1 MYRNPFLTL
10 RARTVA
16 AWSLAVIGSVA
27 ACDADRR
34 PTGPEDSVSPLIV
47 SDPAPGVLLPSG
59 DLAVLA
65 YANGNDPSLAGGSG
79 TTVHVAFIS
88 LPPGTVPAG
97 THATLRNRRMGL
109 TVTVQMVAGG
119 FDPVGIPAGDNDTVE
134 IEVHRA
140 GDLAPLVFAQ
150 SVPRRRPPRVVRTYP
165 PPGKRDVALNSS
177 IVVVFSEPMDARTIT
192 DQSVQLLH
200 GTTPVAGRI
209 EFDRNHMTASF
220 VPNEPLAA
228 TTEYQLV
235 VSRDVR
241 DLDGDAL
248 EEVVASEFT
257 TAEAPPEEDVLGT
270 LHLKTTTT
278 GVDLPDDHVVR
289 LHGASRD
296 TFVIVGVNATPE
308 IRLPLGDYTVALES
322 SRVNGGQL
330 AYNCET
336 VGPSSHNVTVPR
348 GGSAATEF
356 VLGCAPA
363 PLLAF
368 VRTSINEVIEHT
380 GQTYGGEI
388 YTIKTNGTAA
398 TGLGVYTEE
407 TPAWSPDGSRLAFT
421 SGSDIYVINADGS
434 AQARLTNDPSLDSFR
449 SWSPDGSKIGFTSV
463 RDGTLEVYVMNADGT
478 NPTRLTSLDSVSEPA
493 WSRDWSKIAFA
504 RSGDIY
510 VMNSDGTS
518 ITRLTSLGSSGQPA
532 WSPDG
537 TKIAFVRFT
546 SVVIPNQNNGG
557 YSGNIDDSDL
567 YVMNADGSDVTLV
580 ASGSDE
586 GFYIFGA
593 DFLSA
598 TYTAPAWSPDGRW
611 LAFTHSLC
619 DPTFYGCF
627 LHTVELREVKGRRM
641 HTLAEGSR
649 PAWRP

>member
-1 MYRNPFLTL
+1 
-10 RARTVA
+10 
-16 AWSLAVIGSVA
+16 
-27 ACDADRR
+27 
-34 PTGPEDSVSPLIV
+34 
-47 SDPAPGVLLPSG
+47 VLP
-59 DLAVLA
+59 
-65 YANGNDPSLAGGSG
+65 YANRNDPSLAGGSG
-79 TTVHVAFIS
+79 TLVHVAFIS
-88 LPPGTVPAG
+88 LPPGTVPTG
-97 THATLRNRRMGL
+97 THATLRNRRMGI

-119 FDPVGIPAGDNDTVE
+119 FDPVGIPAGDNDTIE

-140 GDLAPLVFAQ
+140 GDLPPLLFAR
-150 SVPRRRPPRVVRTYP
+150 SVPRRRPPKVIRIYP

-177 IVVVFSEPMDARTIT
+177 IVMVFSEPMDARTIT
-192 DQSVQLLH
+192 DQSVQLLR
-200 GTTPVAGRI
+200 GMTPVAGRM
-209 EFDRNHMTASF
+209 EFDRNHITASF
-220 VPNEPLAA
+220 VPNELLTPA
-228 TTEYQLV
+228 TEYQLL
-235 VSRDVR
+235 VSPDVR

-257 TAEAPPEEDVLGT
+257 TAEGTPGEDGLGLGT

-308 IRLPLGDYTVALES
+308 IRLPLGDYTVALGS
-322 SRVNGGQL
+322 SRVNGHL

-336 VGPSSHNVTVPR
+336 VGPSSHNVTVLS

-356 VLGCAPA
+356 AVACAPA

-368 VRTSINEVIEHT
+368 VKTSLNEVIEHT
-380 GQTYGGEI
+380 GQTYTGGEI

-398 TGLGVYTEE
+398 TGLGVYTTE

-421 SGSDIYVINADGS
+421 SGGDIYVINADGS
-434 AQARLTNDPSLDSFR
+434 GQARLTNDPSLDSFR

-463 RDGTLEVYVMNADGT
+463 RDGNLEVYVMNADGA
-478 NPTRLTSLDSVSEPA
+478 NPTRLTSLDLVSEPA
-493 WSRDWSKIAFA
+493 WSRDWTKIAFA

-510 VMNSDGTS
+510 VMNADGTS
-518 ITRLTSLGSSGQPA
+518 VTRLTSFGSSGQPA

-546 SVVIPNQNNGG
+546 FVVIPNQNNGG

-567 YVMNADGSDVTLV
+567 YVMNADGSGVTLV

-593 DFLSA
+593 EFLSA

-611 LAFTHSLC
+611 LAFTHTLC
-619 DPTFYGCF
+619 DPTFYGC
-627 LHTVELREVKGRRM
+627 LIHTVELADVEGSRM
-641 HTLAEGSR
+641 RTLAEGSR